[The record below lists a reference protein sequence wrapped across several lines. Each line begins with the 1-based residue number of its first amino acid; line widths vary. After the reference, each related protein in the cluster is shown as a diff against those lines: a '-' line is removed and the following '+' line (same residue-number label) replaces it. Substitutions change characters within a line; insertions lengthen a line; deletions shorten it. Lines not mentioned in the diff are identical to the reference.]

1 MDMEQQTD
9 YKLEKEY
16 VKAIYCRPAY
26 FTYMHSTSCEIPGW
40 MLAQARIKIS
50 VRNINN
56 LRYPDDTTL
65 IEESENDLRSFL
77 VKLKEES
84 EKSS

>member
-1 MDMEQQTD
+1 MGQWTGS
-9 YKLEKEY
+9 KLGKEY